1 VPVRAAAFIEPLS
14 FRWGSATHDHKYE
27 KYLALAADPPSGE
40 GAVGLRR
47 QLWRTRRRERRCAM
61 SARWKVNITPAERVG
76 RILLGL
82 VGAVGG
88 ILLLAG
94 SPTALSGTLEVLLVL
109 AGLDLVVT
117 GATGHCPLYQKLGHM
132 PH

>member
-1 VPVRAAAFIEPLS
+1 MS
-14 FRWGSATHDHKYE
+14 
-27 KYLALAADPPSGE
+27 
-40 GAVGLRR
+40 
-47 QLWRTRRRERRCAM
+47 TR
-61 SARWKVNITPAERVG
+61 SKVNITPAERVG

-94 SPTALSGTLEVLLVL
+94 SPTALAGVLEVLLVL

-117 GATGHCPLYQKLGHM
+117 GVTGHCPLYQRLSYL
-132 PH
+132 PRSLRSP

>member
-1 VPVRAAAFIEPLS
+1 M
-14 FRWGSATHDHKYE
+14 AT
-27 KYLALAADPPSGE
+27 
-40 GAVGLRR
+40 R
-47 QLWRTRRRERRCAM
+47 
-61 SARWKVNITPAERVG
+61 KVNITPAERVG

-94 SPTALSGTLEVLLVL
+94 SPTALAGTLEVLLVL

-117 GATGHCPLYQKLGHM
+117 GATGHCPLYQKLGHL
-132 PH
+132 PASLRRS

>member
-1 VPVRAAAFIEPLS
+1 MCDVNSVE
-14 FRWGSATHDHKYE
+14 
-27 KYLALAADPPSGE
+27 GE
-40 GAVGLRR
+40 HHPGGTGGAH
-47 QLWRTRRRERRCAM
+47 
-61 SARWKVNITPAERVG
+61 P
-76 RILLGL
+76 LGL

-94 SPTALSGTLEVLLVL
+94 SPAALSGALEVLLVL

-132 PH
+132 PRSLRRA

>member
-1 VPVRAAAFIEPLS
+1 M
-14 FRWGSATHDHKYE
+14 AT
-27 KYLALAADPPSGE
+27 
-40 GAVGLRR
+40 
-47 QLWRTRRRERRCAM
+47 
-61 SARWKVNITPAERVG
+61 RWKVNITPAERVG

-94 SPTALSGTLEVLLVL
+94 SPTALAGALEVLLVL

-117 GATGHCPLYQKLGHM
+117 GATGHCPLYQRLNYLPRSLGRS
-132 PH
+132 

>member
-1 VPVRAAAFIEPLS
+1 M
-14 FRWGSATHDHKYE
+14 AT
-27 KYLALAADPPSGE
+27 
-40 GAVGLRR
+40 R
-47 QLWRTRRRERRCAM
+47 
-61 SARWKVNITPAERVG
+61 KVNITPAERVG

-94 SPTALSGTLEVLLVL
+94 SPTALAGTLEVLLVL

-117 GATGHCPLYQKLGHM
+117 ARQGTARCTRNSATCQRR
-132 PH
+132 

>member
-1 VPVRAAAFIEPLS
+1 
-14 FRWGSATHDHKYE
+14 
-27 KYLALAADPPSGE
+27 
-40 GAVGLRR
+40 
-47 QLWRTRRRERRCAM
+47 M
-61 SARWKVNITPAERVG
+61 SARWKVNVTPAERVG
-76 RILLGL
+76 RVLLGL

-132 PH
+132 PRSLRRT

>member
-1 VPVRAAAFIEPLS
+1 
-14 FRWGSATHDHKYE
+14 
-27 KYLALAADPPSGE
+27 
-40 GAVGLRR
+40 
-47 QLWRTRRRERRCAM
+47 
-61 SARWKVNITPAERVG
+61 VNITPAERVG

-94 SPTALSGTLEVLLVL
+94 SPAALSGALEVLLVL

-132 PH
+132 PRSLRRA

>member
-1 VPVRAAAFIEPLS
+1 MCDVSSVE
-14 FRWGSATHDHKYE
+14 GEHH
-27 KYLALAADPPSGE
+27 SG
-40 GAVGLRR
+40 GKG
-47 QLWRTRRRERRCAM
+47 
-61 SARWKVNITPAERVG
+61 G

-82 VGAVGG
+82 VGVVGG
-88 ILLLAG
+88 ILLLIG

-132 PH
+132 PRSLRRA

>member
-1 VPVRAAAFIEPLS
+1 
-14 FRWGSATHDHKYE
+14 
-27 KYLALAADPPSGE
+27 
-40 GAVGLRR
+40 
-47 QLWRTRRRERRCAM
+47 M
-61 SARWKVNITPAERVG
+61 STRWKLNIPPAERVG

-82 VGAVGG
+82 IGAVGG

-117 GATGHCPLYQKLGHM
+117 GASGHCPLYQKLGLL
-132 PH
+132 PRSLRRS